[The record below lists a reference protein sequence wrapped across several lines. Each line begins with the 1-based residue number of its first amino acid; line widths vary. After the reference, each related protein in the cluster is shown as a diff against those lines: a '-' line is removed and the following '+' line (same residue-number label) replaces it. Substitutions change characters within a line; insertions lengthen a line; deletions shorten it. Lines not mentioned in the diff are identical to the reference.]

1 MTASALVLSLCL
13 IKAIAAFGSHDC
25 RNVSVTSRLIWTL
38 FLAVMTAN
46 LCLGVYIQRTLTE
59 NSLRV
64 YVGFIE
70 DLVAKFLSTEIVDK
84 DVGDGLISKQE

>member
-1 MTASALVLSLCL
+1 
-13 IKAIAAFGSHDC
+13 
-25 RNVSVTSRLIWTL
+25 
-38 FLAVMTAN
+38 LAVMTAN